1 MKRLSLLTAALMAS
15 PAFAATWTSTYDS
28 TTGGGGYYDGVN
40 ATVVFNDWGYAGP
53 TVNGY
58 TVGAN
63 DFQVGSGY
71 DSTRIG
77 QIQTV
82 VTQDPDWNTPDPS
95 WNSSLKPSLTNRV
108 VADDGSGVM
117 PDANMDTQVNFYKWG
132 YTTVGGS
139 TFNSMTIDKAGN
151 YFVAR
156 NDMQFQFYDTFMY
169 NDGSTVTD
177 YDTAINFQ
185 PYAVSDARGWCGSV
199 LQSNPNGLE
208 YMAGQVTFDFA
219 FDAYMGNS
227 HPGVG
232 VDYAT
237 QIVPDFVMR
246 SYGDYSI
253 TVNNGVDPI
262 MNYVGSAVVNNTNP
276 LTGLVDPSYQ
286 NQVSFLGGGVV
297 PKGVWIF
304 GEGAGVIV
312 AEEQGVAGIED
323 GETRASDGATWH
335 QNSFAGYGFLLRA
348 DGSRTLTFIAPD
360 GHSDYVTTDPAAY
373 ESLAAIPEPETY
385 AMMLAGIGLVGGVA
399 WRRKRAA

>member
-15 PAFAATWTSTYDS
+15 PAFAATWTTTYDS
-28 TTGGGGYYDGVN
+28 TTGGGGYYDGIT
-40 ATVVFNDWGYAGP
+40 ASVVFNDWGYTGP
-53 TVNGY
+53 TG
-58 TVGAN
+58 VGAN
-63 DFQVGSGY
+63 DFQVGSGF
-71 DSTRIG
+71 DSMRVG

-82 VTQDPDWNTPDPS
+82 VTKDPDWNTPDPS
-95 WNSSLKPSLTNRV
+95 WNSSLKPSMTNRV

-117 PDANMDTQVNFYKWG
+117 PNASMDGQVNFYKWG

-139 TFNSMTIDKAGN
+139 TFNNMTIDKAGN

-156 NDMQFQFYDTFMY
+156 NDMAFQFYDTFMY

-199 LQSNPNGLE
+199 LQSNPNGLSQ
-208 YMAGQVTFDFA
+208 MAGQVTFDFA

-246 SYGDYSI
+246 SYGDYNI
-253 TVNNGVDPI
+253 TINNGTETF
-262 MNYVGSAVVNNTNP
+262 NYVGSAVENNTNP
-276 LTGLVDPSYQ
+276 LTGELDPAYQ

-297 PKGVWIF
+297 PKGVWVF
-304 GEGAGVIV
+304 GEGVGVTV
-312 AEEQGVAGIED
+312 AEEQGVAGAVD

-373 ESLAAIPEPETY
+373 ASMTPVPEPETY
-385 AMMLAGIGLVGGVA
+385 AMMLAGIGLVGGAA